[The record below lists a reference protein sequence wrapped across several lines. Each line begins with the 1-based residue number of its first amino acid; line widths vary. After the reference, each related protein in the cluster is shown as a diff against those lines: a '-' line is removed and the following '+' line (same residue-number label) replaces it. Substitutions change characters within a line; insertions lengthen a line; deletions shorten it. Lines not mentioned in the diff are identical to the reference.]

1 MHSKLWRMAG
11 WCLSAMLGIA
21 VGSASAQPTFE
32 LRPRWD
38 SETPTRYRVD
48 EEMTQEIS
56 GEAST
61 TLFWKRALEYTER
74 VVERDRETGVTTVER
89 TYDSVEV
96 AVEGDGIDDARYDSN
111 DPRTADAKSHPLVGP
126 FAALEGQ
133 AVRFTVDDEGNVLE
147 ASGADAAWGAMLSS
161 LAGGLGKGSGLGQAL
176 SGGLP
181 SEEALRRQIEGG
193 LRALPEDPVRVRDTW
208 EQRTG
213 HATPLGTVT
222 SELSHRLGGFRGR
235 GEGRLAR
242 IETSGRLVSG
252 GGDESGLGNLLQGLA
267 GVSVA
272 LGETSIRGES
282 LFDVAHGQFVRQEMV
297 VQTEWV
303 TQLGEGMEE
312 LGLENRQRI
321 TQRSVL
327 ERLD

>member
-1 MHSKLWRMAG
+1 MHSYLWRMAG
-11 WCLSAMLGIA
+11 LVLIA
-21 VGSASAQPTFE
+21 VLGVAVGGASAQPTFE

-38 SETPTRYRVD
+38 AETPTRYRVD
-48 EEMTQEIS
+48 EEMVQEVS

-61 TLFWKRALEYTER
+61 TLFWKRGLEYTER
-74 VVERDRETGVTTVER
+74 VVERDPETGVATIER
-89 TYDSVEV
+89 TYDAVEV

-111 DPRTADAKSHPLVGP
+111 DPRTADAKSNPLIGP

-133 AVRFTVDDEGNVLE
+133 TVRFTVDDEGNVLE

-176 SGGLP
+176 TGGVP

-193 LRALPEDPVRVRDTW
+193 LRALPEGPVKVRDTW

-222 SELSHRLGGFRGR
+222 SELSHKLGGFRGR
-235 GEGRLAR
+235 GDGRLAR

-252 GGDESGLGNLLQGLA
+252 GGDESGLGNLLKGLA
-267 GVSVA
+267 GVSVE
-272 LGETSIRGES
+272 LGETSIEGES
-282 LFDVAHGQFVRQEMV
+282 LFDIARGQFVRQELV
-297 VQTEWV
+297 VQTEWI
-303 TQLGEGMEE
+303 TQLGEGLQD